1 MYISYNQVL
10 SFEAIYLPDLLENDG
25 LRLTLATL
33 HQIWQEMIAGI
44 AIEE

>member
-33 HQIWQEMIAGI
+33 QQIWQEMIVGI